1 MILPALLA
9 VCAALAGPRVIA
21 AESVDEREVEALF
34 RGRRLALLVGPEG
47 FGEGGFPDLRF
58 TGDDVRALAAALDD
72 PERGRFDVVEPLT
85 APEQTTR
92 AGVLAAMQRLE
103 DQVDSADD
111 TVFVYFSTH
120 GTLATGSGGDLEQYL
135 VLQDTRL
142 DDVRGTGLS
151 HDEVLSW
158 LEAMPS
164 RRKVL
169 LLATCHAGQ
178 GKSVLSPDM
187 EEMMQGTK
195 GLPPVPALRDVS
207 EAVVVIGVCAYNE
220 VARESDDL
228 GHDIYTHFFLEALED
243 GDLDGD
249 GAVTVTEAHDHARQ
263 GTWEFT
269 QGTQRAYARA
279 EITGTDPVIL
289 SGERQQQGL
298 GLLASY
304 WEQLAGLQVVI
315 DGLVKGELPGQVPVP
330 PGQHVVTLVEPD
342 SGRVVARQ
350 RLSLDQGTRLDAQK
364 LLSRDHFRFA
374 TGVGVSTFSDPM
386 PTGPI
391 GTAEIHVPRFPGR
404 GWETILHGAAMPR
417 WPRPLLEGGI
427 ALEHPIRY
435 GTWQIRGGLD
445 LHAYLLRDD
454 PDRYWFKDLEERTDP
469 VLAASLSPQPVLS
482 LAWMPP
488 YPAFARL
495 AVSGGYVWWTDQ
507 NAWRHGWTMGARLVV
522 GSRFCSGLARSG

>member
-1 MILPALLA
+1 MTLSTLLLLG
-9 VCAALAGPRVIA
+9 AALAGPRVISA
-21 AESVDEREVEALF
+21 TAVDEREAQALF

-47 FGEGGFPDLRF
+47 FGEGGFPDLRY
-58 TGDDVRALAAALDD
+58 TDEDVAAVAAALED
-72 PERGRFDVVEPLT
+72 PERGGFDVVEALT
-85 APEQTTR
+85 GPEQTTR
-92 AGVLAAMQRLE
+92 AGVLAAMGRVE
-103 DQVDSADD
+103 AQVQSADD

-120 GTLATGSGGDLEQYL
+120 GTLARGGGEDFDQYL
-135 VLQDTRL
+135 VLHDTRL
-142 DDVRGTGLS
+142 DDVRGTGLA
-151 HDEVLSW
+151 HDEVLAW
-158 LEAMPS
+158 LEGMPS

-169 LLATCHAGQ
+169 LLATCHSGQ

-187 EEMMQGTK
+187 QAAMEGTK

-220 VARESDDL
+220 VARESEDL
-228 GHDIYTHFFLEALED
+228 GHDIYTHFFLEALEE

-249 GAVTVTEAHDHARQ
+249 GAVTVTEAHDHARR
-263 GTWEFT
+263 GTWDFT

-289 SGERQQQGL
+289 AGERQQQGL

-304 WEQLAGLQVVI
+304 WDRLAGLQVAI
-315 DGLVKGELPGQVPVP
+315 DGMIKGELPGQVAVP
-330 PGQHVVTLVEPD
+330 PGTHKVTLLDPD
-342 SGRVVARQ
+342 NGRVVAR
-350 RLSLDQGTRLDAQK
+350 RRMSVEQGTRLDAE
-364 LLSRDHFRFA
+364 LLMDRDVFRFA
-374 TGVGVSTFSDPM
+374 TGFGVSAFSDPM

-391 GTAEIHVPRFPGR
+391 GTAEIHLPTFPGR

-417 WPRPLLEGGI
+417 WPRPLMEGGVTF
-427 ALEHPIRY
+427 EHPIRY

-454 PDRYWFKDLEERTDP
+454 PDRYWFRDVEERTQP
-469 VLAASLSPQPVLS
+469 VLAPSLSPQPVLS

-495 AVSGGYVWWTDQ
+495 AVSGGYLWYTDQ
-507 NAWRHGWTMGARLVV
+507 NEWHHGWTMGARLVV
-522 GSRFCSGLARSG
+522 GSRF